1 MHLSNIIIVLSR
13 PSEPGN
19 TGAVCRVMKNLRL
32 SRLRLAK
39 PEFNF
44 EKSDTV
50 IRARAVHAA
59 DVWESAETFSSLS
72 EAVADCAIV
81 IGTTQRRGQRRKQTM
96 TPGETVS
103 FLKSHS
109 GNAAIV
115 FGNERTGLDTEELNL
130 CNIASHIPANASFP
144 SLNLSHAVLVY
155 AYELYK
161 AFADQTSTAVKG
173 KWVPLEQNEIK
184 PVVKKLTDELKGL
197 GFYKQGGREDQERFF
212 TDVISRAGLTK
223 KEAAYFSLIVGKAG
237 RLNLNVSDG
246 RTDDGS

>member
-96 TPGETVS
+96 TP
-103 FLKSHS
+103 
-109 GNAAIV
+109 
-115 FGNERTGLDTEELNL
+115 EESYICIDNT
-130 CNIASHIPANASFP
+130 AYK
-144 SLNLSHAVLVY
+144 VY
-155 AYELYK
+155 N
-161 AFADQTSTAVKG
+161 STAMSGKDCVKLLKKHG
-173 KWVPLEQNEIK
+173 WVLERVRGSHHIMLKNGIAI
-184 PVVKKLTDELKGL
+184 PVPVHGSVDLAPGTLNSILKK
-197 GFYKQGGREDQERFF
+197 
-212 TDVISRAGLTK
+212 AGLK
-223 KEAAYFSLIVGKAG
+223 
-237 RLNLNVSDG
+237 
-246 RTDDGS
+246 